1 LYPEMLGELL
11 PVQERFTEC
20 VDAAAPVPLNASEIV
35 DGTALLVKVRVAL
48 ALPAT

>member
-1 LYPEMLGELL
+1 MLGELL

-20 VDAAAPVPLNASEIV
+20 VDAAAPVPLKAWIVV
-35 DGTALLVKVRVAL
+35 DGAASLAKVRVAL